1 MAKDDISCDQWFSS
15 TKRLR
20 LCRWLSSTKA
30 TSVLSICCFPPP
42 RKMASSVSFLSSA
55 KGDIFPDRWLCSTI
69 KPRLC
74 RWLSLRKGNGDL
86 SLCFFPL
93 LGEKRRALSC
103 ESKYGIIKRHD
114 HGFSDKSQTIVHNK
128 SHTIK
133 SHMIKVRET
142 KGLRLL
148 IQVNPSLCSGQ
159 LDKALYSL
167 VNEWCCVMNVLDKC
181 LLGLVVINALKL
193 LFNLLKHVLLL
204 FLEYT
209 SHRSCSVA
217 YKNFRQWLEEEMC
230 FFNLSSSGKRSS
242 HPMSIQRDEESK
254 PVETQVHVLLSLLYL
269 SFTTLEFP
277 GEKIYLSLKVVLL

>member
-74 RWLSLRKGNGDL
+74 RWLSLRKGND
-86 SLCFFPL
+86 
-93 LGEKRRALSC
+93 
-103 ESKYGIIKRHD
+103 GIIKRHD

-133 SHMIKVRET
+133 SHMIKVNICLCSVELDKT
-142 KGLRLL
+142 FVFG
-148 IQVNPSLCSGQ
+148 QVN
-159 LDKALYSL
+159 
-167 VNEWCCVMNVLDKC
+167 WM
-181 LLGLVVINALKL
+181 
-193 LFNLLKHVLLL
+193 KH
-204 FLEYT
+204 
-209 SHRSCSVA
+209 C
-217 YKNFRQWLEEEMC
+217 
-230 FFNLSSSGKRSS
+230 
-242 HPMSIQRDEESK
+242 
-254 PVETQVHVLLSLLYL
+254 
-269 SFTTLEFP
+269 
-277 GEKIYLSLKVVLL
+277 